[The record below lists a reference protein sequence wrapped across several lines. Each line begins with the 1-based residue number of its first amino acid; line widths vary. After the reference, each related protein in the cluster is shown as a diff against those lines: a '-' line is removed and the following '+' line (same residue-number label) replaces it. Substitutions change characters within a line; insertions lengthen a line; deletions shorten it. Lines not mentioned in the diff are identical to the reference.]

1 MSERFD
7 TFSPPRVEPDPWR
20 AATESAADDEDR
32 ELDPRRAAALL
43 EQTTRQTERQ
53 FELQPPLLL
62 MAAAVTVL
70 VAYGAV
76 WLSVRNQHPYS
87 GPSGTALAVLYGTLA
102 LWIVLVTTV
111 LRRALRGRSSRQRKI
126 EGITFAAIWICV
138 YVFQGALHHA
148 GASPAIVYGI
158 YPAAAP
164 LLIVG
169 SAAAAYEAAR
179 ENRPRAGLAA
189 AAVVLAAI
197 ASFTGPADVWGVIG
211 VGLCALL
218 LISAAAKLWQRRA

>member
-1 MSERFD
+1 
-7 TFSPPRVEPDPWR
+7 
-20 AATESAADDEDR
+20 
-32 ELDPRRAAALL
+32 LL
-43 EQTTRQTERQ
+43 EQTTRQTQRQ
-53 FELQPPLLL
+53 FELQPPILLL
-62 MAAAVTVL
+62 AAAVTVL

-87 GPSGTALAVLYGTLA
+87 GPSGTALGVLYGTLA
-102 LWIVLVTTV
+102 VWIVLLTTV
-111 LRRALRGRSSRQRKI
+111 LRRALRGRSSRQRKL

-148 GASPAIVYGI
+148 GASAAIAYGI

-169 SAAAAYEAAR
+169 SAVAAYETAR
-179 ENRPRAGLAA
+179 ENRARAGLAA

-197 ASFTGPADVWGVIG
+197 ASFAGPASVWGVIG